1 MIYLLFFRSG
11 GIVMLLSA
19 THLLVL
25 SGSCSFRPYPFNRS
39 VVPAFRIF
47 PILPSFASL
56 LRRSAAQI
64 ISFLILLYLVLTGVV
79 SIYILPFNLK
89 VFRNVL
95 CPSFLTECF
104 QICHLRYS
112 FSRNGLTFSRF
123 FGLTR
128 LSKKQLSFTS
138 SLSLL
143 FSLRC
148 HSRSRDEILS

>member
-1 MIYLLFFRSG
+1 
-11 GIVMLLSA
+11 MLLSA

-39 VVPAFRIF
+39 VVPSFQNF

-89 VFRNVL
+89 VFAM
-95 CPSFLTECF
+95 
-104 QICHLRYS
+104 
-112 FSRNGLTFSRF
+112 F
-123 FGLTR
+123 FVP
-128 LSKKQLSFTS
+128 
-138 SLSLL
+138 L
-143 FSLRC
+143 F
-148 HSRSRDEILS
+148 

>member
-1 MIYLLFFRSG
+1 MLLFS
-11 GIVMLLSA
+11 S

-104 QICHLRYS
+104 RPCSPSLYS
-112 FSRNGLTFSRF
+112 FLEFVQPRKVLWFH
-123 FGLTR
+123 
-128 LSKKQLSFTS
+128 SFVREAT
-138 SLSLL
+138 
-143 FSLRC
+143 
-148 HSRSRDEILS
+148 

>member
-1 MIYLLFFRSG
+1 
-11 GIVMLLSA
+11 MLLSA

-64 ISFLILLYLVLTGVV
+64 ISFLILLYLVLIGVV
-79 SIYILPFNLK
+79 SIYILPFNLE

-95 CPSFLTECF
+95 CPSFLMESS

-128 LSKKQLSFTS
+128 
-138 SLSLL
+138 
-143 FSLRC
+143 
-148 HSRSRDEILS
+148 